1 MVYLSI
7 KTVRLQAPNILD
19 GEWELRCPNL
29 EDLYFANH
37 SPPAK
42 NFAQALINCPRIK
55 RYYSHKYYNEDPFPP
70 LFLPNCQRFIFRRG
84 ENTKTMKIF
93 LPRVEELTLDACFD
107 MPTFEF
113 LKEGHPSHA
122 RWNLAP
128 EENDTSFKLSLKNA
142 GLSKSAISNLRGS
155 GRVLNPSALDQK
167 IDHTQGK

>member
-1 MVYLSI
+1 
-7 KTVRLQAPNILD
+7 
-19 GEWELRCPNL
+19 
-29 EDLYFANH
+29 
-37 SPPAK
+37 
-42 NFAQALINCPRIK
+42 
-55 RYYSHKYYNEDPFPP
+55 
-70 LFLPNCQRFIFRRG
+70 
-84 ENTKTMKIF
+84 MKIF

-167 IDHTQGK
+167 IDHTQGKYNEWSSEYLFIMQLLFVYILFWRHTLCGLTRMDRIRNYFSFVFFE

>member
-1 MVYLSI
+1 M
-7 KTVRLQAPNILD
+7 LD
-19 GEWELRCPNL
+19 GEWELKCPNL

-55 RYYSHKYYNEDPFPP
+55 RYYSHKYKNEDPFPP

-93 LPRVEELTLDACFD
+93 LPRVEELTLDACYD

-113 LKEGHPSHA
+113 LKEGHPSHV

-128 EENDTSFKLSLKNA
+128 EEHDSSFKLSLKNA
-142 GLSKSAISNLRGS
+142 GLSESAISNLRKS
-155 GRVLNPSALDQK
+155 GRVLNPRALEQELDPN
-167 IDHTQGK
+167 QGKYN